1 MNGNRPGTNTL
12 TVTVF
17 VFPGVRLLDVTGPVE
32 VFASAN
38 EFGGRY
44 RVQIVS
50 EDGAD
55 VITSAGTRI
64 SADRSVDEIREPS
77 DVLLIPGGPE
87 WETLIKD
94 DSLLDVIRRLNGT
107 AGCTASVCS
116 GAFLLAAAGLLD
128 GRRATTH
135 WRFTRQLA
143 LRYRSVRVQPDA
155 IFVRDG
161 KMMTSAGVSA
171 GIDLSLALVEEHYG
185 ADVARA
191 VAKDMVV
198 FMQRPGG
205 QSQFSVRSQIPYSRQ
220 EVLRRILDAVA
231 EDPGANH
238 SLPAMARRAG
248 VSVRHLAR
256 LFQEEVGTTPGRYV
270 EQVRVEAAQVLL
282 ETGDDS
288 MAVVARR
295 TGFGSPE
302 SLRRAF
308 VRHLGITPGVFRN
321 RFRTTGATL
330 KDTEPANG
338 SGHADS
344 GDAGRPHA
352 SPMSLPGNGN
362 GIRSASAARDSGAAK
377 GSAKYCVSCTTWP
390 SANSMTLTETVGT
403 PS

>member
-1 MNGNRPGTNTL
+1 MNGNRPGTNPL
-12 TVTVF
+12 RVTVF

-50 EDGAD
+50 EDGAA

-64 SADRSVDEIREPS
+64 GADRAADEVREPS
-77 DVLLIPGGPE
+77 DVLIIPGGPE

-94 DSLLDVIRRLNGT
+94 DALVDAVRRLSGT
-107 AGCTASVCS
+107 AACTASVCS

-135 WRFTRQLA
+135 WRFTRRLA
-143 LRYRSVRVQPDA
+143 LRFPSVRVEPDA

-161 KMMTSAGVSA
+161 TVMTSAGVSS

-185 ADVARA
+185 AAVARA

-205 QSQFSVRSQIPYSRQ
+205 QSQFSVRSQIPHSRQ
-220 EVLRRILDAVA
+220 ELLRRVLDAVA

-238 SLPAMARRAG
+238 SLAAMARRAG
-248 VSVRHLAR
+248 VSARHLTR
-256 LFQEEVGTTPGRYV
+256 LFHEETETTPARYV

-288 MAVVARR
+288 MEVVARR

-308 VRHLGITPGVFRN
+308 VRHLGVTPGAFRTS
-321 RFRTTGATL
+321 FRTTGVRHKAR
-330 KDTEPANG
+330 ESAG
-338 SGHADS
+338 ASG
-344 GDAGRPHA
+344 
-352 SPMSLPGNGN
+352 
-362 GIRSASAARDSGAAK
+362 
-377 GSAKYCVSCTTWP
+377 
-390 SANSMTLTETVGT
+390 
-403 PS
+403 